1 MLLSGKRVGRSSL
14 KAATTGIGSKALFH
28 VWDSLSKRKFLV
40 DTGAEISVVPATRF
54 DWLNGHTGA
63 SLLAANG
70 SQISTFGTKTLTI
83 QIPEG
88 VFRWAFVVASVSQP
102 LLGADFLRAHSLLVD
117 VKHHRLVNTQLFAN
131 APVEMAAE
139 PDTPPSIN
147 TFSWRE
153 NVFAK
158 ILTQF
163 PMVTSP
169 QFSGDA
175 PNHGTQHY
183 ISTTGPPL
191 HARARRLSPAKLALA
206 RNEFNKMLDLG
217 IVRRSSS
224 LWASP
229 LHMVPK
235 ASGG

>member
-14 KAATTGIGSKALFH
+14 KAATTAIGSKALFH

-54 DWLNGHTGA
+54 DWLNGHSGA

-70 SQISTFGTKTLTI
+70 SHISTFGTRTLTI

-117 VKHHRLVNTQLFAN
+117 VKHHRLVNTHLFAN

-139 PDTPPSIN
+139 PDN
-147 TFSWRE
+147 
-153 NVFAK
+153 
-158 ILTQF
+158 L
-163 PMVTSP
+163 
-169 QFSGDA
+169 
-175 PNHGTQHY
+175 
-183 ISTTGPPL
+183 
-191 HARARRLSPAKLALA
+191 
-206 RNEFNKMLDLG
+206 
-217 IVRRSSS
+217 SSS
-224 LWASP
+224 STFIIILIIHQHLFLERKCFCEDTHSISDDNFPPVLGRCAQSWNTA
-229 LHMVPK
+229 LH
-235 ASGG
+235 

>member
-70 SQISTFGTKTLTI
+70 SHISTFGTRTLTI
-83 QIPEG
+83 QILEG

-117 VKHHRLVNTQLFAN
+117 VKHHRLVIPNCLPTLQWRWPLSLI
-131 APVEMAAE
+131 PLL
-139 PDTPPSIN
+139 PSTP
-147 TFSWRE
+147 FLGE
-153 NVFAK
+153 
-158 ILTQF
+158 
-163 PMVTSP
+163 
-169 QFSGDA
+169 
-175 PNHGTQHY
+175 
-183 ISTTGPPL
+183 
-191 HARARRLSPAKLALA
+191 
-206 RNEFNKMLDLG
+206 KMFLQ
-217 IVRRSSS
+217 RYS
-224 LWASP
+224 LNFR
-229 LHMVPK
+229 
-235 ASGG
+235 